1 MKMRLSLYLKFIL
14 GYLAFG
20 LLGFVTISTLSSRMM
35 YAHQVDETAA
45 ALYDEANLIAGAY
58 SSVVTSVGK
67 LVAGVTAIIVANLLS
82 SKLLAK
88 IDAANA

>member
-1 MKMRLSLYLKFIL
+1 MNGIFKVCHGSEAKGKLLNV
-14 GYLAFG
+14 AFSVSAAFVFG
-20 LLGFVTISTLSSRMM
+20 DHLGF
-35 YAHQVDETAA
+35 TAGNNP
-45 ALYDEANLIAGAY
+45 DMIFP
-58 SSVVTSVGK
+58 VIVGK